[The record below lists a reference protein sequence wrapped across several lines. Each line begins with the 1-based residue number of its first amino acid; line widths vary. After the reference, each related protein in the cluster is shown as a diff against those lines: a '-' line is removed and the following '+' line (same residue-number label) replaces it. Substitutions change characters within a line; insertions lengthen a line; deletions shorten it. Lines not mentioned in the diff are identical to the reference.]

1 MDYVD
6 KLTALRIDRDIKQE
20 KIAQLLGCKQ
30 SAISKFE
37 KRRAKYTVE
46 DIIILCRFYEVSADE
61 LLGLPTYHTQK

>member
-20 KIAQLLGCKQ
+20 TIAQLLGCKQ

-37 KRRAKYTVE
+37 KRRAKYTIE
-46 DIIILCRFYEVSADE
+46 DIIILCRFYQISADE
-61 LLGLPTYHTQK
+61 LLGLPKYTNKK